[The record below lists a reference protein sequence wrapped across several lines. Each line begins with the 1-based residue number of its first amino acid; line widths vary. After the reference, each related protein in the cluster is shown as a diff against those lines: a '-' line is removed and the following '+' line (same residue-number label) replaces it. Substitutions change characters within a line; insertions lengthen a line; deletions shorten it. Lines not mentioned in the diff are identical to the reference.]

1 MSGYV
6 QYLHISFCFFSTG
19 RSEGEFRNSMSEDE
33 VEKKTST
40 DSSMNLG
47 GEIMAC
53 IFLVS

>member
-1 MSGYV
+1 
-6 QYLHISFCFFSTG
+6 
-19 RSEGEFRNSMSEDE
+19 MSEDE
-33 VEKKTST
+33 MGKKIST